1 MTTPLPAPEYM
12 DEVRSINSALAS
24 MPHPDVTTVDGLA
37 ALRAATFSPELQPTL
52 KPVETTFDGP
62 EGELRARIIRPD
74 GRIRAVLLNFHGG
87 GFCIGDPADDDLL
100 NDLIA
105 RRAGVAV
112 VSTSYRLAPE
122 HPFPAGLDDC
132 IGAARWVLET
142 AERSFG
148 TDRLLVAG
156 ASAGGYLAAQVLN
169 WMKAENHIER
179 VTAASLVFGT
189 YDLGRTPSQAAATEE
204 TLVLPSTWLD
214 QFHTNAFPQL
224 TEREARSARFS
235 PLYAPDLSGM
245 PPALFT
251 VGDLDPLL
259 DDSLF
264 QAARWRQAGN
274 ETQLDVWSECVHGFL
289 NMYPQVG
296 AQARERIADWIAARL
311 DAADL

>member
-1 MTTPLPAPEYM
+1 MTDVLPASEYM
-12 DEVRSINSALAS
+12 DEVREINSALAS
-24 MPHPDVTTVDGLA
+24 MPHPDVTTEEGLA
-37 ALRAATFSPELQPTL
+37 ALRAAKFSPDLRPTL
-52 KPVETTFDGP
+52 KPVESTFAGP
-62 EGELRARIIRPD
+62 EGRLRARIIRPD
-74 GRIRAVLLNFHGG
+74 GPIRAVLLNIHGG
-87 GFCIGDPADDDLL
+87 GFCIGDPADDDLI

-105 RRAGVAV
+105 RHAHVAV

-122 HPFPAGLDDC
+122 NPFPACLEDC
-132 IGAARWVLET
+132 IGAARWLLDT

-179 VTAASLVFGT
+179 VVAASFMFGV
-189 YDLGRTPSQAAATEE
+189 YDVGRTPSQAAATEE

-214 QFHTNAFPQL
+214 QFHRNAFPGL
-224 TEREARSARFS
+224 TESETRSARYS
-235 PLYAPDLSGM
+235 PLYAADLSGM

-251 VGDLDPLL
+251 VGDLDPLV

-264 QAARWRQAGN
+264 LAARWRTAGN

-289 NMYPQVG
+289 NMYPKVG

-311 DAADL
+311 DTAGL